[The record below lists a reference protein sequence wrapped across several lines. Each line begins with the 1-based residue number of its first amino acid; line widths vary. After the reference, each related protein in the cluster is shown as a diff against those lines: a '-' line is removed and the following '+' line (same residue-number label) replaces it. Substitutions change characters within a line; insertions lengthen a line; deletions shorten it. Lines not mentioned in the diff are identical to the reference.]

1 MPDLAFF
8 TRLLDDAEP
17 AERYRLATEQIR
29 HAERFGF
36 DSAWVAQHHF
46 HGNEGGLPSPLVFLA
61 HAAAHTSTIT
71 LGTGV
76 ITLGLEDPIR
86 VAEDASVLDALSGGR
101 LQLGFSSGGTP
112 ASFPPFGAVFA
123 DRHPV
128 FDAKIA
134 ALFAALGGDDLGG
147 GNHLYPPAHGLAERV
162 WFATFS
168 APLAVRA
175 GELGLGLQLSRTQ
188 PRPEGDPEL
197 PLWDVQ
203 HPIVDA
209 YEAAL
214 PAGAERHVS
223 VARSVYVAD
232 DGEAARAL
240 AEERY
245 RRSPLARSIVGDA
258 VDDLPRD
265 ELLRR
270 LDVHVGDVDT
280 VVASLA
286 ADTLLPRAT
295 QLSFQVHSVDP
306 AHELVLR
313 SIELIATEVAPRLGW
328 RGADAEVPATA

>member
-8 TRLLDDAEP
+8 TRLLDDVAP

-29 HAERFGF
+29 QAERFGF

-46 HGNEGGLPSPLVFLA
+46 HGDEGGLPSPLVFLA
-61 HAAAHTSTIT
+61 HAAAHTSTIQ

-76 ITLGLEDPIR
+76 ITLALEDPIR
-86 VAEDASVLDALSGGR
+86 VAEDVSVLDALSGGR

-112 ASFPPFGAVFA
+112 SSFAPFGVDFA

-128 FDAKIA
+128 FDRKIDA
-134 ALFAALGGDDLGG
+134 FFTAVGGGDVGEG
-147 GNHLYPPAHGLAERV
+147 HEIYPPAPGLAQRT

-168 APLAVRA
+168 SPLAVAA
-175 GELGLGLQLSRTQ
+175 GRRGLGLQLSRTQ
-188 PRPEGDPEL
+188 PRPDDRPEL
-197 PLWDVQ
+197 ALWDVQ

-214 PAGAERHVS
+214 PAGAERRVS
-223 VARSVYVAD
+223 VARSVLVAD
-232 DGEAARAL
+232 DGEAAREL
-240 AEERY
+240 AVRRY
-245 RRSPLARSIVGDA
+245 RASDLSRRIVGDA
-258 VDDLPRD
+258 IDTLPGD

-286 ADTLLPRAT
+286 EDTLLPRAT

-306 AHELVLR
+306 EHEYILR
-313 SIELIATEVAPRLGW
+313 SIELLATEVAPRLGW
-328 RGADAEVPATA
+328 REAPVLAGV